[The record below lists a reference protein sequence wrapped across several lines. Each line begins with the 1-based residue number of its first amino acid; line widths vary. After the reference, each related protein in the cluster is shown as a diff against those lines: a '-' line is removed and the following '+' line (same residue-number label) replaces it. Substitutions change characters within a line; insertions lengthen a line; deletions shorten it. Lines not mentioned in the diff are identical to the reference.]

1 MAADLVYSTPCI
13 LCPLILLLLLFYS
26 FNNFSAKT
34 SAPPSSL
41 SNTSSEM
48 ISPNIPG
55 AVKDDH
61 FCNTSTDCT
70 NSVQKDLH
78 RKSRIETMEEGLA
91 RARAA
96 IRKAI
101 RMRNYTSYKKES
113 FVPRGSIYLNPYAF
127 HQLSSSIYRH
137 DLQFR
142 LIFGPK
148 VEIYIY

>member
-61 FCNTSTDCT
+61 FCNTKKAFDQTGAKRICT
-70 NSVQKDLH
+70 G
-78 RKSRIETMEEGLA
+78 RAGL
-91 RARAA
+91 
-96 IRKAI
+96 KQW
-101 RMRNYTSYKKES
+101 KKGWQEQEQ
-113 FVPRGSIYLNPYAF
+113 R
-127 HQLSSSIYRH
+127 
-137 DLQFR
+137 
-142 LIFGPK
+142 
-148 VEIYIY
+148 

>member
-70 NSVQKDLH
+70 NSKKFDQTGAK
-78 RKSRIETMEEGLA
+78 RICTGRAGL
-91 RARAA
+91 
-96 IRKAI
+96 KQW
-101 RMRNYTSYKKES
+101 KKGWQEQEQ
-113 FVPRGSIYLNPYAF
+113 R
-127 HQLSSSIYRH
+127 
-137 DLQFR
+137 
-142 LIFGPK
+142 
-148 VEIYIY
+148 

>member
-34 SAPPSSL
+34 SSPPPSL
-41 SNTSSEM
+41 SNTSEM

-70 NSVQKDLH
+70 NSVRKDVH
-78 RKSRIETMEEGLA
+78 RKNRIETMEEG
-91 RARAA
+91 
-96 IRKAI
+96 
-101 RMRNYTSYKKES
+101 
-113 FVPRGSIYLNPYAF
+113 
-127 HQLSSSIYRH
+127 
-137 DLQFR
+137 
-142 LIFGPK
+142 
-148 VEIYIY
+148 